1 MSGIRQGVINRLYP
15 AGRVLYTSRM
25 KVTCDEATAYHE
37 AGHAVVALILGR
49 PVDEV
54 SVLANRDAIG
64 VCKFGKARMRPSED
78 WQEREMLIAL
88 GGIAAEARHTGNYA
102 WDAAGR
108 DQQYVRGLAIERAG
122 KRRAE
127 RLQRRL
133 LAKVEHLLAH
143 EPHWRAV
150 VLIAQEL
157 LRRSV
162 VSGRAVRHFFEQGQ
176 SSAC

>member
-1 MSGIRQGVINRLYP
+1 MQP
-15 AGRVLYTSRM
+15 
-25 KVTCDEATAYHE
+25 TCDEATAYHE

-54 SVLANRDAIG
+54 RVLPSRDFLG

-78 WQEREMLIAL
+78 WLEREMLIAL

-102 WDAAGR
+102 WDAASR
-108 DQQYVRGLAIERAG
+108 DQQYVRGLAVERAG
-122 KRRAE
+122 ERRAE

-133 LAKVEHLLAH
+133 LAQAEHLLAQ
-143 EPHWRAV
+143 EPHWQAV

-162 VSGRAVRHFFEQGQ
+162 LSGRAVRHFFDQGQ
-176 SSAC
+176 ATEC

>member
-1 MSGIRQGVINRLYP
+1 
-15 AGRVLYTSRM
+15 M
-25 KVTCDEATAYHE
+25 KRPCDEATAYQE

-54 SVLANRDAIG
+54 SVLANRDWIG

-108 DQQYVRGLAIERAG
+108 DQQYVRGLAIERTG

-133 LAKVEHLLAH
+133 LRLLAKVEHLLDH

-150 VLIAQEL
+150 VLVAQEL

-162 VSGRAVRHFFEQGQ
+162 VSGRAVRHFFEQGH

>member
-1 MSGIRQGVINRLYP
+1 VRDRRLYP

-25 KVTCDEATAYHE
+25 KPACDEATAYHE
-37 AGHAVVALILGR
+37 AGHAVVALIFGR

-54 SVLANRDAIG
+54 SVLANRDCLG

-78 WQEREMLIAL
+78 WLEREILIAL

-108 DQQYVRGLAIERAG
+108 DQQYVRDLAIERAG
-122 KRRAE
+122 ERRAQ

-133 LAKVEHLLAH
+133 LAKVEHVLAKKQN
-143 EPHWRAV
+143 WRAV
-150 VLIAQEL
+150 VLVAEEL

-162 VSGRAVRHFFEQGQ
+162 VSGRAVRHFFEQG
-176 SSAC
+176 

>member
-1 MSGIRQGVINRLYP
+1 VLSQLTAQASANRL
-15 AGRVLYTSRM
+15 LYTSRM
-25 KVTCDEATAYHE
+25 TPPCDEPTAYHE

-54 SVLANRDAIG
+54 SVLANRDFLG
-64 VCKFGKARMRPSED
+64 VCKFGKAGVRPSED
-78 WQEREMLIAL
+78 WLEREILIAL

-108 DQQYVRGLAIERAG
+108 DQRYVRNLAIERAG
-122 KRRAE
+122 ERRAE

-133 LAKVEHLLAH
+133 LAKVEHLLTQ

-150 VLIAQEL
+150 VLVAEEL
-157 LRRSV
+157 MRRSV

-176 SSAC
+176 RAAC

>member
-1 MSGIRQGVINRLYP
+1 MQP
-15 AGRVLYTSRM
+15 P
-25 KVTCDEATAYHE
+25 CEEATAYHE

-54 SVLANRDAIG
+54 SVLANRDFLG
-64 VCKFGKARMRPSED
+64 VCKFGKARIRPSED
-78 WQEREMLIAL
+78 WLEREMLIAL
-88 GGIAAEARHTGNYA
+88 GGIAAEARHTGNYD
-102 WDAAGR
+102 WNAAGR
-108 DQQYVRGLAIERAG
+108 DQQYIRGLAIERAG
-122 KRRAE
+122 ERRAG

-133 LAKVEHLLAH
+133 LAKVEHLLAQ

-176 SSAC
+176 ASAC